1 MIWND
6 LLAALALVLVVE
18 GIMPFISPASLRR
31 LSEAMARLDDRTLR
45 VTGLLSMLAG
55 VVMLTLVRG

>member
-55 VVMLTLVRG
+55 VVLLTLVRG